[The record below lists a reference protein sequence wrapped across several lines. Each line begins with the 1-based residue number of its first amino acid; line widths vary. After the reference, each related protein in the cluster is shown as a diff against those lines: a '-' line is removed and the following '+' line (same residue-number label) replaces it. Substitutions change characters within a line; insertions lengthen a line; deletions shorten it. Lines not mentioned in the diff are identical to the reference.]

1 MHTMK
6 RWYSVIDLYGVHNFK
21 HVYLEKPF
29 AHVNPFLSDYITYID
44 REFYKHGGEFE
55 KLVGDIEFVR
65 FTFDSRA

>member
-1 MHTMK
+1 M
-6 RWYSVIDLYGVHNFK
+6 HNFK
-21 HVYLEKPF
+21 YIHLEKPF
-29 AHVNPFLSDYITYID
+29 THVNPFLLDYIIHIN